1 MSNQE
6 KNGHEHED
14 LYADLAHWHVNTG
27 DETIHAKRMPGRFR
41 TFKWLSMLLWAF
53 YFIGPYLQWGG
64 RQAILFDIPNRR
76 FHLFG
81 VTIWP
86 QDIWMLALVLILL
99 AMTLFGVTAVASRV
113 WCGYFC
119 FQTAWTD
126 VFTWI
131 EDLIEG
137 NPIQRRKL
145 DAAPWTTRKVGL
157 KAAKHTLWLLIS
169 ILTGVTF
176 VAYFT
181 DAFEL
186 WRQYLSFGAPLV
198 AWVVLVMFI
207 LGTYILAGFMREQVC
222 FWLCPYARIQG
233 VMIDDDTMMPTYDY
247 HRGEPRGHI
256 KKGQQSENRVG
267 DCIDCK
273 MCVAVCPT
281 GVDIREGLQEGCITC
296 GLCIDACNS
305 IMEKVNKPKG
315 LIRYLSL
322 KEMKGGSLPP
332 WFKRPRVITYSAIF
346 LLSTLGI
353 FYGLMTIPPIEL
365 SVVHERQPLFMRMSD
380 GSIQNKYTIKAVNKT
395 EQDIQAEIQVD
406 GISGLRLADEESRQ
420 ITLKAGKLIPF
431 NLFLRADMQNL
442 HQQNTPIRITV
453 RETGGSGLELN
464 YESVFIAPAK

>member
-6 KNGHEHED
+6 KHSHELED

-64 RQAILFDIPNRR
+64 RQAILFDIPARR

-81 VTIWP
+81 ITIWP

-145 DAAPWTTRKVGL
+145 DAAPWTIKKIGL
-157 KAAKHTLWLLIS
+157 KSAKHILWLLIS

-186 WRQYLSFGAPLV
+186 WRQYLSLDAPLV

-233 VMIDDDTMMPTYDY
+233 VMIDDDTIMPTYDY

-256 KKGQQSENRVG
+256 KKGQEAESRTG

-322 KEMKGGSLPP
+322 KEMKGGSLPH
-332 WFKRPRVITYSAIF
+332 WYKRPRVITYSAIF

-365 SVVHERQPLFMRMSD
+365 SVVHQRQPLFMRMSD

-395 EQDIQAEIQVD
+395 EQDIHADIQVE
-406 GISGLRLADEESRQ
+406 GIQGLRLADEKSGKV
-420 ITLKAGKLIPF
+420 TLKAGKLIPF
-431 NLFLRADMQNL
+431 NLFLRADMENL
-442 HQQNTPIRITV
+442 RQQNTPILIRIK
-453 RETGGSGLELN
+453 ETDGAGIELE

>member
-1 MSNQE
+1 MSNNKE
-6 KNGHEHED
+6 TRPEFED
-14 LYADLAHWHVNTG
+14 LYADAAHWHVNTG
-27 DETIHAKRMPGRFR
+27 DETIHAKRMPGNFR

-53 YFIGPYLQWGG
+53 YFIGPYLQWNGQ
-64 RQAILFDIPNRR
+64 QALLFDIPNRK

-81 VTIWP
+81 ATIWP

-131 EDLIEG
+131 EDMVEG

-145 DAAPWTTRKVGL
+145 DAAPWSAKKIWL
-157 KAAKHTLWLLIS
+157 KTIKHFLWLLIS

-181 DAFEL
+181 DAYAL
-186 WRQYLSFGAPLV
+186 WGQYLSLDAPLV

-233 VMIDDDTMMPTYDY
+233 VMIDDDTIMPTYDY

-256 KKGQQSENRVG
+256 KKGAQPENRTG

-322 KEMKGGSLPP
+322 KEMKGGTLPP
-332 WFKRPRVITYSAIF
+332 LFKRPRVITYSAIF

-353 FYGLMTIPPIEL
+353 FYGLMNIPPIEL
-365 SVVHERQPLFMRMSD
+365 SIVHERQPLFMRMSD

-395 EQDIQAEIQVD
+395 EQDIHVEITVD
-406 GISGLRLADEESRQ
+406 GIEGIHLGNPENSNM
-420 ITLKAGKLIPF
+420 TLKAGKLVPF
-431 NLFLRADMQNL
+431 NLFLRAEMANL
-442 HQQNTPIRITV
+442 RKKNTPITIV
-453 RETGGSGLELN
+453 IKDSSGSGIEVA
-464 YESVFIAPAK
+464 YESVFIAPVK

>member
-186 WRQYLSFGAPLV
+186 WRQYLSFDAPLV

>member
-1 MSNQE
+1 MRDEN
-6 KNGHEHED
+6 KNAHELEE

-53 YFIGPYLQWGG
+53 YFIGPYLQWNGQ
-64 RQAILFDIPNRR
+64 QALLFDIPNRR

-81 VTIWP
+81 ATIWP

-145 DAAPWTTRKVGL
+145 DAAPWTMKKIFL
-157 KAAKHTLWLLIS
+157 KSAKHILWLLIS

-186 WRQYLSFGAPLV
+186 WHQYLSLDAPLV

-233 VMIDDDTMMPTYDY
+233 VMLDDDTIMPTYDY

-256 KKGQQSENRVG
+256 KRGQQSEEKAG

-322 KEMKGGSLPP
+322 KEMKGGSLPH
-332 WFKRPRVITYSAIF
+332 WYKRPRVITYSAIF

-395 EQDIQAEIQVD
+395 EQDIQAEISVE
-406 GISGLRLADEESRQ
+406 GIKGLRLADEESRNV
-420 ITLKAGKLIPF
+420 TLKAGKLIPF
-431 NLFLRADMQNL
+431 NLFLRADMENL
-442 HQQNTPIRITV
+442 REQNTPIRIKIKQ
-453 RETGGSGLELN
+453 TGDAGIELN